1 MELTQTLSLA
11 SSVRLKQTNLRPFYK
26 KGGCQ
31 RTSHSTFHSR
41 PGWNARLQDEAKRK
55 KSQKHQGTTFREEAK
70 YTRMCKCPQ
79 LPWHSWRA
87 TLPNPRPR
95 RRRQG
100 PCTSLQRI
108 TTERA
113 QGNRADIGR
122 DEDEWARRTTFT
134 SPNVYEAALGTIRTL
149 SNSRKQCI
157 PQN

>member
-1 MELTQTLSLA
+1 MELTQSLSLA

-31 RTSHSTFHSR
+31 RTSHSTFHSQ

-70 YTRMCKCPQ
+70 YTKMCKCPQ

-100 PCTSLQRI
+100 PCSHCRGSLQSELKE
-108 TTERA
+108 TELTSGVMKMNE
-113 QGNRADIGR
+113 QG
-122 DEDEWARRTTFT
+122 EQLLPHLT
-134 SPNVYEAALGTIRTL
+134 STKLP
-149 SNSRKQCI
+149 
-157 PQN
+157 